1 MKSRPTTVDQYLDQL
16 DAPQRAALERL
27 RRTIRS
33 VAPKAEECISYGVPA
48 FRFQG
53 MLLGFGA
60 AASHCALYLM
70 SATTVAAHQQA
81 LAGYDLS
88 KGTIRFSPDKPLPTA
103 LVRRL
108 VKARV
113 AENIGRRNR
122 RR

>member
-1 MKSRPTTVDQYLDQL
+1 
-16 DAPQRAALERL
+16 
-27 RRTIRS
+27 
-33 VAPKAEECISYGVPA
+33 
-48 FRFQG
+48 

-70 SATTVAAHQQA
+70 SATTVAAHQPA

-113 AENIGRRNR
+113 AENIGRSKR